1 MSKALPL
8 DGVTRLRVRTI
19 PIDRPWFW
27 LAEGWRDLT
36 DHAGVSLAYGAVLVV
51 ISFALTLGLILADL
65 AFLILPLAAGFFF
78 VAPVLAVG
86 LYECSRR
93 RQQGLP
99 VTLGTAL
106 TAWRANPS
114 QIAYMGLILMLFNLA
129 WVRIATLLYALFFGH
144 ASPTLDTLANTLL
157 FSPMSLPFLAIGT
170 LTGAVLAA
178 IVFAIGAVA
187 LPMLLDRNVDVIT
200 AISTSFAAVQ
210 HNWRPMALWAAL
222 IVIFTT
228 IGMALFYVGL
238 AVALPLV
245 GHASWY
251 AYRDLVE

>member
-1 MSKALPL
+1 MVDVAPAQEAS
-8 DGVTRLRVRTI
+8 RLRVRMI
-19 PIDRPWFW
+19 PLDRPWFW

-36 DHAGVSLAYGAVLVV
+36 DHAAVSLAYGAILVI
-51 ISFALTLGLILADL
+51 ISFALTLGLIMAGLDYL
-65 AFLILPLAAGFFF
+65 LLPLAAGFFF
-78 VAPVLAVG
+78 VAPLLAVG

-93 RQQGLP
+93 RQAGLP
-99 VTLGTAL
+99 VTLGAAL
-106 TAWRANPS
+106 GAWRANPS
-114 QIAYMGLILMLFNLA
+114 QIAYMGLILMLFHLA
-129 WVRIATLLYALFFGH
+129 WVRVATLLYALFFGQ
-144 ASPTLDTLANTLL
+144 ANPSLDSLVNTLL
-157 FSPMSLPFLAIGT
+157 FSPMSLPFLAVGT

-178 IVFAIGAVA
+178 IVFAIGAVS
-187 LPMLLDRNVDVIT
+187 LPMLLDRDVDVIT
-200 AISTSFAAVQ
+200 AITTSFAAVL

-222 IVIFTT
+222 IVIFTA

>member
-1 MSKALPL
+1 MAKAASIV
-8 DGVTRLRVRTI
+8 GATQLRVRTI
-19 PIDRPWFW
+19 PLDRPWFW

-36 DHAGVSLAYGAVLVV
+36 SHAPVSLAYGALLVV
-51 ISFALTLGLILADL
+51 ISFALTLGLILANL
-65 AFLILPLAAGFFF
+65 GFLILPLAAGFFF

-93 RQQGLP
+93 RQKGLP
-99 VTLGTAL
+99 VTLGAAL
-106 TAWRANPS
+106 TAWRVNAS

-144 ASPTLDTLANTLL
+144 ANPTLDTLANTLL

-170 LTGAVLAA
+170 LTGALLAA
-178 IVFAIGAVA
+178 VVYALGAVA
-187 LPMLLDRNVDVIT
+187 LPMLLDRDVDVIT
-200 AISTSFAAVQ
+200 AISTSFAAVL